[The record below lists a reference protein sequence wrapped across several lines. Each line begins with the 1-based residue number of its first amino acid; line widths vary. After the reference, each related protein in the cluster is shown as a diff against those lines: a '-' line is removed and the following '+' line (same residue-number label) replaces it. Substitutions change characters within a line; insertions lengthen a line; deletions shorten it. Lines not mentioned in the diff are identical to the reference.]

1 MKARYVD
8 HCSPIRDTAVTQ
20 TALSV
25 RPHLREVVKVQDGHF
40 RADRHP
46 VDFIMETVQQEAEKF
61 LSILLAVEGDIFT

>member
-1 MKARYVD
+1 MLTTAAR
-8 HCSPIRDTAVTQ
+8 SEIQQPPRQ
-20 TALSV
+20 ALSV

-40 RADRHP
+40 RADRHT